1 MDVERPVV
9 ILSLEHEDSLST
21 MAGTLWLKGCNVYK
35 TRSAAEC
42 LKQIKDLDSKV
53 DVVITTSKIA
63 VDRESMLILNV
74 KKMDYNIKILV
85 IGDENSDKTM
95 ILDYGA
101 DEFTLKPLSVENTA
115 DKVLMLLARDKVAEN
130 RSKSSRLP

>member
-1 MDVERPVV
+1 M
-9 ILSLEHEDSLST
+9 
-21 MAGTLWLKGCNVYK
+21 
-35 TRSAAEC
+35 
-42 LKQIKDLDSKV
+42 
-53 DVVITTSKIA
+53 ITTSKIA
-63 VDRESMLILNV
+63 VDRELMLIANI

-101 DEFTLKPLSVENTA
+101 DEFTLKPLSPENTA

-130 RSKSSRLP
+130 RSRQS